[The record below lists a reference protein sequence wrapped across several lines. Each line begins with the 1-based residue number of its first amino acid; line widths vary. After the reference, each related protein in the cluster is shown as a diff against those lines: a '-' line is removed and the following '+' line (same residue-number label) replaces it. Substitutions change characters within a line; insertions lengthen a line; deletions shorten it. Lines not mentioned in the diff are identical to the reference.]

1 MTDFV
6 LASGSAIRR
15 QVLEQANVP
24 FRVHKSGVDEDVLK
38 REHADLSPRDM
49 AALLARAKAQDV
61 SGQIPEA
68 FVLGADQTMELDGQ
82 LLDKLPERSLA
93 RDRLIAMRGKVH
105 YLHSGLSICQGGQ
118 EIWTHQQTSTLHVR
132 DFSDEFLDFYLDT
145 AGFELTGSVGA
156 YAYEGLG
163 SQLFEKVEADYF
175 AVLGLPL
182 IPLMDVLREKKVIL
196 S

>member
-1 MTDFV
+1 MIDFV

-15 QVLEQANVP
+15 QVLEQAQVP
-24 FRVHKSGVDEDVLK
+24 FRVHKSAVDEDVLK
-38 REHADLSPRDM
+38 QRHSEQSPRDM
-49 AALLARAKAQDV
+49 ALLLARAKAADV
-61 SGQIPEA
+61 SAQIA
-68 FVLGADQTMELDGQ
+68 DALVLGADQTMELNGQ

-105 YLHSGLSICQGGQ
+105 YLHSGLSIWQNGE
-118 EIWTHQQTSTLHVR
+118 EIWSHQQTSTLHVR
-132 DFSDEFLDFYLDT
+132 DFSDDFLDFYLDQ
-145 AGFELTGSVGA
+145 AGFELTASVGA
-156 YAYEGLG
+156 YAYEALG

-182 IPLMDVLREKKVIL
+182 IPLLDILRQNKVIA